1 MVVEVVG
8 GGRKEEELPNA
19 GPTPKEE
26 RSGGDNEPVRSRF
39 RLPVCMCRNIDL
51 LKKKKNTTS
60 SSSRPAGQRGETRN
74 KGKRTQVLKKKG
86 DCITVV
92 RLKNNRNRRKEKREE
107 KKKKQLKV

>member
-51 LKKKKNTTS
+51 LKKKKKV
-60 SSSRPAGQRGETRN
+60 RF
-74 KGKRTQVLKKKG
+74 L
-86 DCITVV
+86 VV
-92 RLKNNRNRRKEKREE
+92 RVLLVKVEKHVIKENEHKF
-107 KKKKQLKV
+107 